1 MAPSH
6 AWSTLSDISLAD
18 LSAISVIALPLHRT
32 EFSNAYHY
40 AIEEAIGDP
49 VPASWPTE
57 SDGHILINK
66 TVEISYTSAVDD
78 GSSQLEVKS
87 PSGLLKFP
95 EVDVRLSTEVRV
107 MVGVAPR
114 VDMGDLLSKV
124 SLTNQSTDAD
134 IASLY

>member
-40 AIEEAIGDP
+40 AIEEAGDP
-49 VPASWPTE
+49 VPARWPTE

-95 EVDVRLSTEVRV
+95 EVDVRLSTSLRV

-114 VDMGDLLSKV
+114 VDMGDLHSKV
-124 SLTNQSTDAD
+124 SLTNPSTG
-134 IASLY
+134 Y